1 MDLTQFSL
9 NIGVALVLGMAIG
22 LERQLRQHAAG
33 LRTNALVCVGAALF
47 VSLSLLEKDNS
58 PTRVAGQVV
67 TGIGFLGG
75 GVIFKEG
82 ITVKGL
88 ATAATLWC
96 SGAIGVLAGS
106 GKLLEA
112 TIGTAAVLFVH
123 LALRPLVLRIDVLNK
138 TNAEGETSYRMQVI
152 CPADQAA
159 LIRTIFLRHVNA
171 QPGMTVRGI
180 HSEETEVS
188 GKMTVVVDIMSN
200 CRNDK
205 YLNDLVSR
213 INLEPNVSAI
223 SWKRES

>member
-1 MDLTQFSL
+1 
-9 NIGVALVLGMAIG
+9 
-22 LERQLRQHAAG
+22 
-33 LRTNALVCVGAALF
+33 
-47 VSLSLLEKDNS
+47 
-58 PTRVAGQVV
+58 
-67 TGIGFLGG
+67 
-75 GVIFKEG
+75 VIFKEG

-96 SGAIGVLAGS
+96 SGAVGVLAGS

-112 TIGTAAVLFVH
+112 TIGTAAVLFIH

-138 TNAEGETSYRMQVI
+138 TSAEGESTYRMQVI

-180 HSEETEVS
+180 HSEESDAS
-188 GKMTVVVDIMSN
+188 GKKTVVVDIISN
-200 CRNDK
+200 CRNDR
-205 YLNDLVSR
+205 YMNDLVSR

-223 SWKRES
+223 SWQRVC